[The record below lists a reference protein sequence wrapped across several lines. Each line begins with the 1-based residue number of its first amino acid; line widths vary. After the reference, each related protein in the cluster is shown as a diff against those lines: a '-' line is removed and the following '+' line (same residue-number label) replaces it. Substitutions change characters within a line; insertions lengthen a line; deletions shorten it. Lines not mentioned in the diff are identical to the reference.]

1 MIQCRG
7 KNMIK
12 KITISVVV
20 CLCLLLAGGN
30 VMARDEGFYAGVSGL
45 YALESIDT
53 DHTEEKFSGP
63 MAIDFDSSWGV
74 QVRGGLVF
82 NKLISVEA
90 VAENIVPFTAD
101 LDAGEVKI
109 HVTHFSING
118 KLSVPS
124 FDTFVPYVIAGVGY
138 LHSFEDIS
146 YAGETSKTRDWGMS
160 ARGGFGIDYFLK
172 EPLALNFE
180 SAYTSGF
187 GDVDHVKYTTVSLG
201 MTFYF

>member
-1 MIQCRG
+1 
-7 KNMIK
+7 MIK
-12 KITISVVV
+12 KITISIAV

-53 DHTEEKFSGP
+53 DQTETKFSVP
-63 MAIDFDSSWGV
+63 TAIDFDSSWGV
-74 QVRGGLVF
+74 QIRAGLVF

-90 VAENIVPFTAD
+90 VVENIVPFESD
-101 LDAGEVKI
+101 LDEGEAKI
-109 HVTHFSING
+109 YVTNFSING
-118 KLSVPS
+118 KISVPS
-124 FDTFVPYVIAGVGY
+124 FDTFVPYVIGGVGY

-146 YAGETSKTRDWGMS
+146 YGDETSKTRDWGMS

-172 EPLALNFE
+172 ESLALNFE
-180 SAYTSGF
+180 SAYTTGF
-187 GDVDHVKYTTVSLG
+187 GDVDHVKYTTISLG

>member
-1 MIQCRG
+1 
-7 KNMIK
+7 MIK
-12 KITISVVV
+12 KITISIAV

-53 DHTEEKFSGP
+53 DQTEEKFNEP
-63 MAIDFDSSWGV
+63 VAIDFDSSWGV
-74 QVRGGLVF
+74 QIRAGLVF

-90 VAENIVPFTAD
+90 VVENIVPFESD
-101 LDAGEVKI
+101 LDEGEAKI
-109 HVTHFSING
+109 YVTNFSING
-118 KLSVPS
+118 KISVPS
-124 FDTFVPYVIAGVGY
+124 FDTFVPYVIGGVGY

-146 YAGETSKTRDWGMS
+146 YGDETSKTRDWGMS

-172 EPLALNFE
+172 ESLALNFE
-180 SAYTSGF
+180 SAYTTGF
-187 GDVDHVKYTTVSLG
+187 GDVDHVKYTTISLG